1 MAEEVKSYSQMRNEF
16 LEKYQKII
24 VPKVKRYEAE
34 RKTRRL
40 LAVFCFVVSIIIAG
54 IIIYSAYKMQVKE
67 DWDDV
72 LQIAIS
78 ITGLGYFGCYRIKK
92 DFENRIK
99 EKIMPTVC
107 QCFNNLSWNIGD
119 YSGRVHNLVGGPV
132 YGMEGGKYFVSAGLF
147 KDYSREKYDDVFVG
161 THKGVKFDI
170 IESEFIKG
178 SGKNKEYLFS
188 GVIVKLDMN
197 KNFNGHTLIKP
208 DSMFHSSPKEG
219 LRHTVLEDTVFESK
233 FDVYTDDEVEA
244 RYLITTAFMERLNNM
259 KTAFR
264 ATGISCAFY
273 NQNLII
279 GLSTSQDLFS
289 ICSLFKPIDDASQY
303 FQMYEEIVSI
313 IKLIDYFKLDQKIG
327 L

>member
-1 MAEEVKSYSQMRNEF
+1 MAEEIKSYSQMRNEF

-24 VPKVKRYEAE
+24 VPKIKEYEAE
-34 RKTRRL
+34 RKIRKI
-40 LAVFCFVVSIIIAG
+40 LAIFCFLVSAIIAG
-54 IIIYSAYKMQVKE
+54 ILIYSAYKLHVKDE
-67 DWDDV
+67 VLDV
-72 LQIAIS
+72 AIF
-78 ITGLGYFGCYRIKK
+78 IFGLGCCACFIIKK

-107 QCFNNLSWNIGD
+107 QCFSNLSWNVGD
-119 YSGRVHNLVGGPV
+119 YSGHVHNLVGGPV

-170 IESEFIKG
+170 IESDFIKG
-178 SGKNKEYLFS
+178 SGKYQEVVFS

-197 KNFNGHTLIKP
+197 KNFKGHTLIKP

-219 LRHTVLEDTVFESK
+219 LRHTVLEDTVFEGK